1 MSSGRR
7 QLGDSWTSRIA
18 TGPPQRPR
26 SDELRITRHLFCVGR
41 QGSVDGIQRVESP
54 GVKERNG

>member
-18 TGPPQRPR
+18 TGPPKRPR

-41 QGSVDGIQRVESP
+41 QGSVDGIESP
-54 GVKERNG
+54 GGEEKNG